1 MRAAVGGGC
10 ALLVWWLSPFV
21 AELWF
26 WFWWQSWSLWEVT
39 GLSCDDTLVEMVSFY
54 QSGWDA
60 YAARYGAEEDDKDYP
75 LPGGSKRLSLA
86 SFAAESAT
94 YRGGWRNQPRIRG
107 GWRKSFVRPKWPRH
121 NLLCLKWFLRNS
133 CAGFIYL

>member
-10 ALLVWWLSPFV
+10 ALLVWWLSSFV

-94 YRGGWRNQPRIRG
+94 YRGGRRNQPHTVAAG
-107 GWRKSFVRPKWPRH
+107 GISH
-121 NLLCLKWFLRNS
+121 GYAAAGGNHLCARDGHAIIS
-133 CAGFIYL
+133 CV